1 MNQKGATTLLTRRS
15 AFWTAAGLLATAAA
29 FPPTAR
35 SSAQDT
41 PVSVEVSLAKNTV
54 MEGEPIVLNYK
65 ITNFSDGEAWLEFGE
80 SRKTWLGL
88 NLVDGVGRSA
98 PALTERRPLNV
109 RYEGPFASEGIT
121 LSPRMVSE
129 GSVVVSRRLA
139 SPRPG
144 RHALLVNLRLPY
156 AVGPVNDPTLHERAH
171 AGQNPLTKQ
180 MRLFLTVIRA
190 DAAQVRSVADA
201 LKEEITQNGGVLSND
216 GMMST
221 DLAIQKLFSMPARYA
236 RPSQMALVSDPRLS
250 QRAQQLLFTRLIGI
264 GSTLIVDFLE
274 DAAWT
279 LNVEE
284 ARSALCVLHIY
295 NDPAL
300 RKRIE
305 KMFADHGQP
314 MTRPV
319 VEFG

>member
-1 MNQKGATTLLTRRS
+1 MNQKGATTLLTRRA
-15 AFWTAAGLLATAAA
+15 AFGAAAGLLATAAA
-29 FPPTAR
+29 FSPPAR

-41 PVSVEVSLAKNTV
+41 PVRVEVSLAKNTV

-65 ITNFSDGEAWLEFGE
+65 ITNLSDGEAWLEFGE
-80 SRKTWLGL
+80 SRKAWLGL

-98 PALTERRPLNV
+98 PALTERRPLNI
-109 RYEGPFASEGIT
+109 RYEGPFGSDGIT

-129 GSVVVSRRLA
+129 GSVVVSRRLV

-144 RHALLVNLRLPY
+144 RHALFVNLRLPY
-156 AVGPVNDPTLHERAH
+156 AVGPVNDLTLHERAR
-171 AGQNPLTKQ
+171 AGREPLTKQ
-180 MRLFLTVIRA
+180 VRLFLTVTQP
-190 DAAQVRSVADA
+190 DAAQVRTVADA
-201 LKEEITQNGGVLSND
+201 LKEAIIRND
-216 GMMST
+216 DMQST
-221 DLAIQKLFSMPARYA
+221 DLAIQKLFSMPAQYA

-264 GSTLIVDFLE
+264 GSTLVVDFLE

-279 LNVEE
+279 LNLQE